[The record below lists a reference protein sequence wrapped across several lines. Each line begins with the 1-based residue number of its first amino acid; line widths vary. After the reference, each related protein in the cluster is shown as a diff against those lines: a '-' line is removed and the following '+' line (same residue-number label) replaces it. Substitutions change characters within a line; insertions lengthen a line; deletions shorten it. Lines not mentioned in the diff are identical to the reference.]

1 MDYDPDRSSI
11 WMRNTGQPGD
21 GLRRFGRDMNGGS
34 ISYNEL
40 KSWPPITESQR
51 RISSYEWIIGDSRS
65 VIPSTNLEKKYI
77 RNQKKE
83 DGAMRN
89 YWDMEKKK
97 RDLNLLSCK
106 NKLILINGEG
116 LRNPMANES
125 GGIRLLI
132 IIILTRTGHSS
143 INSLSLPRPV
153 LQVLALSQTYPD
165 LPFNLCAR
173 TSCLSSDDARHQQ
186 RSRDLS
192 SLV

>member
-83 DGAMRN
+83 DRLGKVSRA
-89 YWDMEKKK
+89 EI
-97 RDLNLLSCK
+97 S
-106 NKLILINGEG
+106 KLRTEPSRGPARLI
-116 LRNPMANES
+116 RCQA
-125 GGIRLLI
+125 
-132 IIILTRTGHSS
+132 
-143 INSLSLPRPV
+143 
-153 LQVLALSQTYPD
+153 D
-165 LPFNLCAR
+165 
-173 TSCLSSDDARHQQ
+173 
-186 RSRDLS
+186 
-192 SLV
+192 

>member
-89 YWDMEKKK
+89 YWDMEMKK

-106 NKLILINGEG
+106 NKLILINME
-116 LRNPMANES
+116 AES
-125 GGIRLLI
+125 TTSGNFRFAFSHLLK
-132 IIILTRTGHSS
+132 L
-143 INSLSLPRPV
+143 NSCES
-153 LQVLALSQTYPD
+153 D
-165 LPFNLCAR
+165 LPDYSNYQSHGLF
-173 TSCLSSDDARHQQ
+173 
-186 RSRDLS
+186 
-192 SLV
+192 